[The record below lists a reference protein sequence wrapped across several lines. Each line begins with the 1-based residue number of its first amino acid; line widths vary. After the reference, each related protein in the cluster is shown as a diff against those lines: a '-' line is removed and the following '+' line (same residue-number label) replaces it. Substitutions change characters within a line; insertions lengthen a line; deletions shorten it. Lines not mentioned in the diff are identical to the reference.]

1 MKTGTEIL
9 KLVGKA
15 TAKVIIWMAHRLEG
29 GN

>member
-1 MKTGTEIL
+1 MRTGVEIL

-15 TAKVIIWMAHRLEG
+15 SAKLIIWMAHRLEG